1 MHRLSD
7 REQAILMLLVFIL
20 PPIITWAALGMPT
33 DRASLGILVSAV
45 LSGILVFVK
54 ELLGGTPPKENP
66 GSDPSNPSDDPVT
79 AKLCAAY
86 RATLRAEIKGLKN
99 TIIVGLSISTA
110 VISLILY
117 GMKISGI

>member
-33 DRASLGILVSAV
+33 DRASLGILLSAV

-66 GSDPSNPSDDPVT
+66 GSNPSNRDDPVT

-86 RATLRAEIKGLKN
+86 RDALKAEIKGLKS

-110 VISLILY
+110 IISLILY
-117 GMKISGI
+117 GIEISGL